1 MIRLI
6 DTHAH
11 LNDRKY
17 SGDLEAVVE
26 RANQAGVK
34 RIVVCGCALASSES
48 AVSLAARFE
57 SVYTTVGIHP
67 HDAKTYNA
75 SAERR
80 MLELSAGPKV
90 IAIGEIGLDFHY
102 DFSPRDAQFAAFRA
116 QVDLAAELGLPIV
129 VHSRKSN
136 PEALQV
142 LRESAANIVGCVFHC
157 FSGDERFARE
167 VLDMGCYIGVDGPIT
182 YKSAG
187 KLAGVVRMCPTD
199 RLLIETDCPYL
210 TPVPHRGKRNEPAYV
225 TYVAEAVAGIKGET
239 VETIAEITWR
249 NAETLFSKMR

>member
-1 MIRLI
+1 MHLI

-17 SGDLEAVVE
+17 SGDLDAVIE
-26 RANQAGVK
+26 RANQAGVT
-34 RIVVCGCALASSES
+34 RIVVCGYDLASSES
-48 AVSLAARFE
+48 AVSMAGRFE
-57 SVYTTVGIHP
+57 SIYATVGVHP
-67 HDAKTYNA
+67 HDAKTYDA
-75 SAERR
+75 STERR
-80 MLELSAGPKV
+80 IRELSVGTRVMAV
-90 IAIGEIGLDFHY
+90 GEIGLDFHY

-116 QVDLAAELGLPIV
+116 QVALAVELRLPIV

-142 LRESAANIVGCVFHC
+142 LREDAANIVGCVFHC
-157 FSGDERFARE
+157 FSGDEHFARE

-187 KLAGVVRMCPTD
+187 KLARVVRMCPID

-210 TPVPHRGKRNEPAYV
+210 TPVPHRGERNEPAYV
-225 TYVAEAVAGIKGET
+225 RYVAEAVASIKGET
-239 VETIAEITWR
+239 VARIAEITLQ